1 MPRPLP
7 RASPGAITAVLSTG
21 GILVS
26 LMQSLVVPIIPV
38 LPQLL
43 DASPTSTAWV
53 VTATLLAAAVITPVS
68 GRLGDMYGKR
78 RVLLLSLCALVLGS
92 LVCAVSDSL
101 APMVLGRFLQGCAA
115 GAVPLGISMLRDE
128 MPPER
133 VGTSVSL
140 MSATLGVGG
149 AVGLPLAAAVAQ
161 YADWHMLFWLSAG
174 MGAVCLV
181 LVALIVPES
190 SVRSPGRFD
199 AVGAL
204 GLTAGLVCLMLA
216 IIQGGS
222 WGWGS
227 ATTLGLFAAA
237 ALILLAWSA
246 VELRVEQPL
255 VDLRVSARRPVLCTN
270 AASVLV
276 GFSMYSMSLTV
287 PQLLQAPPSTGYGFG
302 QSMLAAGI
310 ALAPAGLVMML
321 LSPVSA
327 RISARWGPRVAL
339 MAGLAV
345 IAGGY
350 GFGLLLMDAVWKIVL
365 STIITGAG
373 IGIAYSA
380 MPTLIMRSV
389 PVTETGAAN
398 GLNALMRSIGTS
410 TSSAVMSIVLAQMT
424 VQLGGAAVPTEQA
437 FRLTFVLAIAAA
449 LAGIGLTALVPRQR
463 PDAPEQAERGA
474 DTSALATTE

>member
-1 MPRPLP
+1 
-7 RASPGAITAVLSTG
+7 
-21 GILVS
+21 
-26 LMQSLVVPIIPV
+26 MQSLVVPIIPA

-53 VTATLLAAAVITPVS
+53 VTATLLAAAVVTPVS

-78 RVLLLSLCALVLGS
+78 RVLVLSLFSLVLGS
-92 LVCAVSDSL
+92 VVCAVSDSL
-101 APMVLGRFLQGCAA
+101 TPMVVGRFLQGCAT
-115 GAVPLGISMLRDE
+115 GAIPLGISMLRDE

-149 AVGLPLAAAVAQ
+149 AIGLPLAAAVAQ
-161 YADWHMLFWLSAG
+161 YADWHVLFWLSG
-174 MGAVCLV
+174 GLGAVCLLLVV
-181 LVALIVPES
+181 LLVPES
-190 SVRSPGRFD
+190 QVRTSGRFD
-199 AVGAL
+199 TVGAL
-204 GLTAGLVCLMLA
+204 GLTAGLGCLMLA

-237 ALILLAWSA
+237 ALVLFAWSF
-246 VELRVEQPL
+246 VELRAEQPL
-255 VDLRVSARRPVLCTN
+255 VDLRVAARRPVLFTN

-276 GFSMYSMSLTV
+276 GFAMYSMSLTV

-302 QSMLAAGI
+302 QSMLAAGL
-310 ALAPAGLVMML
+310 ALAPAGIVMML

-327 RISARWGPRVAL
+327 RISARWGARVAL
-339 MAGLAV
+339 MVGLLV

-365 STIITGAG
+365 STVITGAG

-380 MPTLIMRSV
+380 MPTLIMNSV

-410 TSSAVMSIVLAQMT
+410 TSSAVMSVVLAQLT
-424 VQLGGAAVPTEQA
+424 VQLGAAAVPTERA
-437 FRLTFVLAIAAA
+437 FQLTFVLAIAAA
-449 LAGIGLTALVPRQR
+449 LVGVGLTALVPRQLSTISER
-463 PDAPEQAERGA
+463 TERDASAATMAAAE
-474 DTSALATTE
+474 